1 MRDLAGHG
9 KLSAIILTVCMNIKA
24 LLHKPILGLA
34 ALATVGAGA
43 GIGAI
48 ASAQTAAPGTSATAT
63 TPAAAGSHRG
73 MPGVF
78 GKITAI
84 SGDTITIESQAWN
97 KTSSGNTTTYTVD
110 ATNAAITVG
119 QKGSAP
125 TTSTISSLAV
135 GDMIGVEGTVSGTNV
150 AATKI
155 TEGMGGFG
163 MGRGGPGMGGR
174 GTEGTV
180 TSVSGNTITIT
191 KQDGTTETI
200 DASSA
205 TVSKMVTE
213 NVSDIQVGDR
223 ISADGTTSGTTV
235 TAKHIMDGIPAAPT
249 QAAGSTATQN

>member
-1 MRDLAGHG
+1 
-9 KLSAIILTVCMNIKA
+9 MNLKA
-24 LLHKPILGLA
+24 LLISKPILSIA

-48 ASAQTAAPGTSATAT
+48 ASAQTATSGTSSTAT
-63 TPAAAGSHRG
+63 TAAARG
-73 MPGVF
+73 QHAPGVF

-84 SGDTITIESQAWN
+84 SGDTITIESQKWA
-97 KTSSGNTTTYTVD
+97 KGQGSSSTSSTDTTTSTSYTVD

-119 QKGSAP
+119 KQGSAP
-125 TTSTISSLAV
+125 TMGTISSLAV
-135 GDMIGVEGTVSGTNV
+135 GDMIGVEGTVSGTSV
-150 AATKI
+150 TATKI
-155 TEGMGGFG
+155 MSGMMGGPG

-180 TSVSGNTITIT
+180 TAVSGNTITIT

-213 NVSDIQVGDR
+213 NVSDIQVGER

-235 TAKHIMDGIPAAPT
+235 TAKHIMAGLPAAPT
-249 QAAGSTATQN
+249 PNTTSTAPQSN